1 MTIND
6 AVHQKINEKKKDS
19 QDSKSDRETDWIKF
33 KLVITIIILEN

>member
-1 MTIND
+1 MLYIKRLT
-6 AVHQKINEKKKDS
+6 KKKKDS